1 MAAVDVD
8 VVESALRDVNLS
20 SGRETVL
27 KPEQESAVRAL
38 LADRDVLAV
47 LPTRYCKSLIYQIFV
62 RVKNY
67 ELNGNAAILV
77 ISPLKSIIEDQLQE
91 MELLLGYPAK
101 DLANLSNDDIRQC
114 NFKIAFATAEKVKEK
129 PFRAML
135 VDSKSKLH
143 WNISAILV
151 DESLNSVD
159 SAILTASKLCALIS
173 GCLNAILAAVFQ
185 LRRARF

>member
-1 MAAVDVD
+1 MF
-8 VVESALRDVNLS
+8 
-20 SGRETVL
+20 
-27 KPEQESAVRAL
+27 VRA
-38 LADRDVLAV
+38 
-47 LPTRYCKSLIYQIFV
+47 
-62 RVKNY
+62 KNY

-143 WNISAILV
+143 
-151 DESLNSVD
+151 
-159 SAILTASKLCALIS
+159 
-173 GCLNAILAAVFQ
+173 
-185 LRRARF
+185 

>member
-1 MAAVDVD
+1 MF
-8 VVESALRDVNLS
+8 
-20 SGRETVL
+20 
-27 KPEQESAVRAL
+27 VRA
-38 LADRDVLAV
+38 
-47 LPTRYCKSLIYQIFV
+47 
-62 RVKNY
+62 KNY

-114 NFKIAFATAEKVKEK
+114 NFKIAFATAEKVKEQ

-185 LRRARF
+185 LCRARFEIKDLVETSKVLRTTSPLGFNIRPTNTLWHALTFNQWESHW

>member
-47 LPTRYCKSLIYQIFV
+47 LRTGYGKSLIYQMFV
-62 RVKNY
+62 RAKNY

-91 MELLLGYPAK
+91 MELLGYPAK
-101 DLANLSNDDIRQC
+101 DLANLSRFC
-114 NFKIAFATAEKVKEK
+114 NYTEQ
-129 PFRAML
+129 ML
-135 VDSKSKLH
+135 
-143 WNISAILV
+143 
-151 DESLNSVD
+151 
-159 SAILTASKLCALIS
+159 
-173 GCLNAILAAVFQ
+173 F
-185 LRRARF
+185 

>member
-47 LPTRYCKSLIYQIFV
+47 LRTGYCKSLIYQMFV
-62 RVKNY
+62 RAKNY

-77 ISPLKSIIEDQLQE
+77 ISPLKSIIEDQSQE
-91 MELLLGYPAK
+91 MEFLFKGLGAHPAK
-101 DLANLSNDDIRQC
+101 DLANLSNDDIRRC
-114 NFKIAFATAEKVKEK
+114 NLAIKEGG
-129 PFRAML
+129 FT
-135 VDSKSKLH
+135 S
-143 WNISAILV
+143 
-151 DESLNSVD
+151 
-159 SAILTASKLCALIS
+159 CQ
-173 GCLNAILAAVFQ
+173 NAAYIQ
-185 LRRARF
+185 

>member
-1 MAAVDVD
+1 MAGVDVD

-47 LPTRYCKSLIYQIFV
+47 LRTGYGKSLIYQMFV
-62 RVKNY
+62 RAKNY

-91 MELLLGYPAK
+91 MELLGYPAK
-101 DLANLSNDDIRQC
+101 DLANLSNDDIRRHNLAIKEGGFTSCQNAAYSNKVVFIC
-114 NFKIAFATAEKVKEK
+114 WVDYALEGSAFYWANV
-129 PFRAML
+129 
-135 VDSKSKLH
+135 V
-143 WNISAILV
+143 
-151 DESLNSVD
+151 
-159 SAILTASKLCALIS
+159 
-173 GCLNAILAAVFQ
+173 LAACFT
-185 LRRARF
+185 LRGHDIYIDWL